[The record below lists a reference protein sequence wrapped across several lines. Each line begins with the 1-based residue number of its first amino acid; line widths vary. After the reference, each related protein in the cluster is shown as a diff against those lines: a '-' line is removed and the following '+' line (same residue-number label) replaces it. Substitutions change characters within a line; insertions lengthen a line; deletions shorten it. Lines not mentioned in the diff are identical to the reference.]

1 MISDKE
7 ELKLSLYVL
16 RGAVADGTPEE
27 QAAVQA
33 STEATR
39 AFIEKLKT
47 DYPDKAGLYGG
58 MIAALECV
66 VNEMPNKE

>member
-7 ELKLSLYVL
+7 ELESWLYLL
-16 RGAVADGTPEE
+16 RSTVADGTPEG

-47 DYPDKAGLYGG
+47 DYPDKSGLFGG
-58 MIAALECV
+58 LIAALECAV
-66 VNEMPNKE
+66 QEMSD

>member
-7 ELKLSLYVL
+7 GLESWLNLLHDV
-16 RGAVADGTPEE
+16 VADGTPEG

-47 DYPDKAGLYGG
+47 DYPDKSGLCGG
-58 MIAALECV
+58 LIAALECAV
-66 VNEMPNKE
+66 QEMSD